1 MEKFPNAEEF
11 KNVIDDEKIS
21 SIIKCFNY
29 ELKNKKPGVG
39 QFVLI
44 SENTK
49 GFVSLNELEF
59 EKLKSLAS
67 EAGWKIKKDVGVGG
81 EVYVLRFK

>member
-21 SIIKCFNY
+21 SIIKCFID
-29 ELKNKKPGVG
+29 ELKNKKPGSG

-49 GFVSLNELEF
+49 GFISLNLLEF
-59 EKLKSLAS
+59 EKLKSLADES
-67 EAGWKIKKDVGVGG
+67 GWIVEKDIGVGG